1 MVVPVSLFSMLCWA
15 LPLAWAKFR
24 QSYPFGALI
33 PQCRRSIFCPCG
45 VYFFVL
51 RFGFFCLGICQCLA
65 DHAVG
70 EPAPCQSGSYLL
82 PFALCQLCGIVA
94 FHQCAGI
101 GQLRVFLPVLLA
113 LGKQSFH
120 RFGGRAA
127 VNAFGVQIIQN
138 CTAAL
143 ALAQQL
149 RRTAA
154 AALWGS
160 KLRQSF

>member
-1 MVVPVSLFSMLCWA
+1 M
-15 LPLAWAKFR
+15 
-24 QSYPFGALI
+24 
-33 PQCRRSIFCPCG
+33 PQEHFFAPAVCT
-45 VYFFVL
+45 FFVL

-65 DHAVG
+65 DHAVR

-101 GQLRVFLPVLLA
+101 GQLRVFLLVLLA

-127 VNAFGVQIIQN
+127 VNAFGV
-138 CTAAL
+138 
-143 ALAQQL
+143 
-149 RRTAA
+149 
-154 AALWGS
+154 
-160 KLRQSF
+160 